1 MGRQLVSFGLVGA
14 VYTAVS
20 LVLFGLLRAPLGVAG
35 ATVVALGATA
45 FGNLWANRRWTFGR
59 RDATGRLRYYARS
72 GLVLAVGM
80 TDQHRPA
87 DRGRRG
93 RRRPGRRAGHA
104 VPDVVTH
111 HAGPLPAAAVLGLPG
126 PRPVM
131 STTASAARV
140 QSNGAAIRGVFGRMA
155 RCLSVSV
162 LTTLLSLV
170 TLALL
175 VGWWGT
181 TSWVANMHRRP
192 RSGPSPPTSSTAAG
206 CGGGTARAT
215 SGGRWSRSRALS
227 FSGLVLS
234 TAAVATADAWASSIG
249 LVGPT
254 RTAVLLL
261 ANVGSFAVLW
271 AGQFL
276 VLDRVL
282 FGPTRRGSG
291 HRRLDRL
298 PVAGGEVGLE
308 GVVDRPPVVHRLR
321 PAELEQPGELLPAAH
336 QVP

>member
-1 MGRQLVSFGLVGA
+1 
-14 VYTAVS
+14 
-20 LVLFGLLRAPLGVAG
+20 
-35 ATVVALGATA
+35 
-45 FGNLWANRRWTFGR
+45 
-59 RDATGRLRYYARS
+59 
-72 GLVLAVGM
+72 
-80 TDQHRPA
+80 
-87 DRGRRG
+87 
-93 RRRPGRRAGHA
+93 
-104 VPDVVTH
+104 
-111 HAGPLPAAAVLGLPG
+111 
-126 PRPVM
+126 M
-131 STTASAARV
+131 STTVSAATAPR
-140 QSNGAAIRGVFGRMA
+140 SGGVFGRMA

-181 TSWVANMHRRP
+181 TAWLANVIATAVGTVPSYALNRRWVWGRDG
-192 RSGPSPPTSSTAAG
+192 SGDIWREVVPF
-206 CGGGTARAT
+206 
-215 SGGRWSRSRALS
+215 WALS

-261 ANVGSFAVLW
+261 ANVGTFAVLW
-271 AGQFL
+271 VGQFL

-282 FGPTRRGSG
+282 FGPTQPGSG

-321 PAELEQPGELLPAAH
+321 PAELEQSGELLPAAH

>member
-1 MGRQLVSFGLVGA
+1 
-14 VYTAVS
+14 
-20 LVLFGLLRAPLGVAG
+20 
-35 ATVVALGATA
+35 
-45 FGNLWANRRWTFGR
+45 
-59 RDATGRLRYYARS
+59 
-72 GLVLAVGM
+72 
-80 TDQHRPA
+80 
-87 DRGRRG
+87 
-93 RRRPGRRAGHA
+93 
-104 VPDVVTH
+104 
-111 HAGPLPAAAVLGLPG
+111 
-126 PRPVM
+126 
-131 STTASAARV
+131 
-140 QSNGAAIRGVFGRMA
+140 MA

-181 TSWVANMHRRP
+181 TSWVANVIATAVGTVPSYVLNRRWVWG
-192 RSGPSPPTSSTAAG
+192 RDGSGDVWREVVPF
-206 CGGGTARAT
+206 
-215 SGGRWSRSRALS
+215 WALS

-261 ANVGSFAVLW
+261 ANVGSFAALW
-271 AGQFL
+271 VGQFL

-282 FGPTRRGSG
+282 FGPTRGGSG

>member
-1 MGRQLVSFGLVGA
+1 
-14 VYTAVS
+14 
-20 LVLFGLLRAPLGVAG
+20 
-35 ATVVALGATA
+35 
-45 FGNLWANRRWTFGR
+45 
-59 RDATGRLRYYARS
+59 
-72 GLVLAVGM
+72 
-80 TDQHRPA
+80 
-87 DRGRRG
+87 
-93 RRRPGRRAGHA
+93 
-104 VPDVVTH
+104 
-111 HAGPLPAAAVLGLPG
+111 
-126 PRPVM
+126 M
-131 STTASAARV
+131 STTASAGTASSRTA
-140 QSNGAAIRGVFGRMA
+140 QRSGGVLGRMT

-170 TLALL
+170 TLAVLI
-175 VGWWGT
+175 GWWGM
-181 TSWVANMHRRP
+181 TSWVANVLATAVGTVPSYVLNRRWVWG
-192 RSGPSPPTSSTAAG
+192 RHGSGDVWREVVPF
-206 CGGGTARAT
+206 
-215 SGGRWSRSRALS
+215 WALS

-234 TAAVATADAWASSIG
+234 TAAVATADAWASSLG

-271 AGQFL
+271 VGQFL
-276 VLDRVL
+276 MLDRVL

-308 GVVDRPPVVHRLR
+308 GVVDRPPVVHGLR

>member
-1 MGRQLVSFGLVGA
+1 
-14 VYTAVS
+14 
-20 LVLFGLLRAPLGVAG
+20 
-35 ATVVALGATA
+35 
-45 FGNLWANRRWTFGR
+45 
-59 RDATGRLRYYARS
+59 
-72 GLVLAVGM
+72 
-80 TDQHRPA
+80 
-87 DRGRRG
+87 
-93 RRRPGRRAGHA
+93 
-104 VPDVVTH
+104 
-111 HAGPLPAAAVLGLPG
+111 
-126 PRPVM
+126 M
-131 STTASAARV
+131 SVTASAATAPR
-140 QSNGAAIRGVFGRMA
+140 SGGVFGRMA

-162 LTTLLSLV
+162 LTTILSLV

-181 TSWVANMHRRP
+181 TPWLANVIATAVGTVPSYVLNRRWVWGRD
-192 RSGPSPPTSSTAAG
+192 GPGDVWREVVPF
-206 CGGGTARAT
+206 
-215 SGGRWSRSRALS
+215 WVLS

-271 AGQFL
+271 VGQFL

-298 PVAGGEVGLE
+298 PVAGGEVRLE

-321 PAELEQPGELLPAAH
+321 SAELEQPGELLPAAH

>member
-1 MGRQLVSFGLVGA
+1 
-14 VYTAVS
+14 
-20 LVLFGLLRAPLGVAG
+20 
-35 ATVVALGATA
+35 
-45 FGNLWANRRWTFGR
+45 
-59 RDATGRLRYYARS
+59 
-72 GLVLAVGM
+72 
-80 TDQHRPA
+80 
-87 DRGRRG
+87 
-93 RRRPGRRAGHA
+93 
-104 VPDVVTH
+104 
-111 HAGPLPAAAVLGLPG
+111 
-126 PRPVM
+126 M
-131 STTASAARV
+131 STTVASRAATAPR
-140 QSNGAAIRGVFGRMA
+140 SGGVFGRMA

-181 TSWVANMHRRP
+181 TPWVANVIATAVGTVPSYVLNRRWVWG
-192 RSGPSPPTSSTAAG
+192 RDGSGDVWREVVPF
-206 CGGGTARAT
+206 
-215 SGGRWSRSRALS
+215 WVLS

-271 AGQFL
+271 VGQFL

-282 FGPTRRGSG
+282 FGPTQRRSG

>member
-1 MGRQLVSFGLVGA
+1 
-14 VYTAVS
+14 
-20 LVLFGLLRAPLGVAG
+20 
-35 ATVVALGATA
+35 
-45 FGNLWANRRWTFGR
+45 
-59 RDATGRLRYYARS
+59 
-72 GLVLAVGM
+72 
-80 TDQHRPA
+80 
-87 DRGRRG
+87 
-93 RRRPGRRAGHA
+93 
-104 VPDVVTH
+104 
-111 HAGPLPAAAVLGLPG
+111 
-126 PRPVM
+126 M
-131 STTASAARV
+131 STTASAGPSPR
-140 QSNGAAIRGVFGRMA
+140 SGGVFGRMA

-181 TSWVANMHRRP
+181 TSWVANIIATAVGTVPSYVLNRRWVWG
-192 RSGPSPPTSSTAAG
+192 RDGSGDVWREVVPF
-206 CGGGTARAT
+206 
-215 SGGRWSRSRALS
+215 WALS

-254 RTAVLLL
+254 RTALLLL

-271 AGQFL
+271 VGQFL

-282 FGPTRRGSG
+282 FGPTRRRSG
-291 HRRLDRL
+291 HRRLHGL
-298 PVAGGEVGLE
+298 PVAGGQVGLE
-308 GVVDRPPVVHRLR
+308 GVVDRPPVGHRLR

>member
-1 MGRQLVSFGLVGA
+1 
-14 VYTAVS
+14 
-20 LVLFGLLRAPLGVAG
+20 
-35 ATVVALGATA
+35 
-45 FGNLWANRRWTFGR
+45 
-59 RDATGRLRYYARS
+59 
-72 GLVLAVGM
+72 
-80 TDQHRPA
+80 
-87 DRGRRG
+87 
-93 RRRPGRRAGHA
+93 
-104 VPDVVTH
+104 
-111 HAGPLPAAAVLGLPG
+111 
-126 PRPVM
+126 M
-131 STTASAARV
+131 SVTASAATAPR
-140 QSNGAAIRGVFGRMA
+140 SGGVFGRMA
-155 RCLSVSV
+155 RCFSVSV
-162 LTTLLSLV
+162 LTTILSLV

-181 TSWVANMHRRP
+181 TPWLANVIATAVGTVPSYVLNRRWVWGRDG
-192 RSGPSPPTSSTAAG
+192 SGDVWREVVPF
-206 CGGGTARAT
+206 
-215 SGGRWSRSRALS
+215 WVLS

-271 AGQFL
+271 VGQFL

-291 HRRLDRL
+291 HWRLDRL

-308 GVVDRPPVVHRLR
+308 GVVDRLPVVHRLR